1 MDANS
6 IKDRKFTD
14 AVRGYKKEE
23 VEDYL
28 NDLAMEF
35 SQLKNQ
41 NSELEKKLGVLA
53 DKIREYREDEDA
65 LKEALLGAQKQ
76 GNAVIANAKEKAA
89 ELIQEAQDKCDE
101 MIAAAEMESA
111 NMHTEAEQTVANAL
125 AEKKRIEEEAAKKA
139 ADLHLEMEIQNE
151 LDREILARTKR
162 EAEDFRTRLIV
173 EYTNHIE
180 MIKKIPE
187 DCENEYIRE
196 NTANQDAS
204 KLRELLDRQ
213 NAEAQPDASVPEQ
226 AEDDSD
232 IKVVDSFA
240 DIPVSEAEST
250 EAEEEPADE
259 GAFTVESAFTDDKDD
274 DDEKESDAPDFLSN
288 RGPRMS
294 GKSKY
299 EKLEFGNNN
308 NSGNGKN
315 KKRR

>member
-23 VEDYL
+23 VDDYL

-76 GNAVIANAKEKAA
+76 GNAVIASAKEKAA

-101 MIAAAEMESA
+101 MISAAEMESA
-111 NMHTEAEQTVANAL
+111 NMHTEAEQTVADAL
-125 AEKKRIEEEAAKKA
+125 AEKKRIEEEAAKRA

-173 EYTNHIE
+173 EYTNHME

-187 DCENEYIRE
+187 NCENEYIKE
-196 NTANQDAS
+196 NTANHDAS

-232 IKVVDSFA
+232 VKVVDSFA
-240 DIPVSEAEST
+240 NIPVSEAEST
-250 EAEEEPADE
+250 EAEEPADE

-274 DDEKESDAPDFLSN
+274 DETDAPDFLSN
-288 RGPRMS
+288 RGPRSS

>member
-23 VEDYL
+23 VDDYL

-111 NMHTEAEQTVANAL
+111 NMHTEAEQTVADAL
-125 AEKKRIEEEAAKKA
+125 AEKKRIEEEAAKRA

-151 LDREILARTKR
+151 LDREVLARTKR

-187 DCENEYIRE
+187 DCENEYIKE
-196 NTANQDAS
+196 NTANHDVS

-213 NAEAQPDASVPEQ
+213 NAEAQADASVPEQ

-250 EAEEEPADE
+250 EAEEPADG

-274 DDEKESDAPDFLSN
+274 DERESDAPDFLSN
-288 RGPRMS
+288 RGNRPS

-299 EKLEFGNNN
+299 EKLEFGSNNN
-308 NSGNGKN
+308 PGNGKN

>member
-28 NDLAMEF
+28 SDLAMEF
-35 SQLKNQ
+35 SQLRNQ
-41 NSELEKKLGVLA
+41 NTELEKKLGVLA

-89 ELIQEAQDKCDE
+89 ELIQEAQDKCDA
-101 MIAAAEMESA
+101 MIAAAEQESA
-111 NMHTEAEQTVANAL
+111 DLHAEAEKTVEDAL

-139 ADLHLEMEIQNE
+139 ADIHMEMEIQTE
-151 LDREILARTKR
+151 LDREVLARTKR

-173 EYTNHIE
+173 EYTNHME
-180 MIKKIPE
+180 MIRKIPE
-187 DCENEYIRE
+187 DCENEYVKE
-196 NTANQDAS
+196 TTANHDVS

-213 NAEAQPDASVPEQ
+213 NADSVPEAPAEEQ
-226 AEDDSD
+226 AEKEDDSD
-232 IKVVDSFA
+232 IKVVGSFSE
-240 DIPVSEAEST
+240 IPVSEAEST
-250 EAEEEPADE
+250 EEVEEPAED
-259 GAFTVESAFTDDKDD
+259 GAFTVESAFGDDKDD
-274 DDEKESDAPDFLSN
+274 SESDAPDFLSSKPS
-288 RGPRMS
+288 RS
-294 GKSKY
+294 FGKSKY
-299 EKLEFGNNN
+299 EKLEFGNNT
-308 NSGNGKN
+308 SGNGKN

>member
-23 VEDYL
+23 VDDYL

-65 LKEALLGAQKQ
+65 LKDALLGAQKQ
-76 GNAVIANAKEKAA
+76 GNAVIASAKEKAA

-111 NMHTEAEQTVANAL
+111 NMHTEAEQTVADAL
-125 AEKKRIEEEAAKKA
+125 AEKKRIEEEAAKRA

-151 LDREILARTKR
+151 LDREVLARTKR

-173 EYTNHIE
+173 EYTNHME

-187 DCENEYIRE
+187 DCENEYIKE
-196 NTANQDAS
+196 NTANHDAS

-213 NAEAQPDASVPEQ
+213 NADAQPEASAPEQ

-250 EAEEEPADE
+250 EAEEPADE

-274 DDEKESDAPDFLSN
+274 DERESDAPDFLSN
-288 RGPRMS
+288 RGPRLP

>member
-111 NMHTEAEQTVANAL
+111 NMHTEAEQTVADAL
-125 AEKKRIEEEAAKKA
+125 AEKKRIEEEAAKRA

-173 EYTNHIE
+173 EYTNHME

-187 DCENEYIRE
+187 DCENEYIKE
-196 NTANQDAS
+196 NTANHDVS

-213 NAEAQPDASVPEQ
+213 NAEEQTDASVPERE
-226 AEDDSD
+226 EDDSD

-250 EAEEEPADE
+250 EAEEPADD
-259 GAFTVESAFTDDKDD
+259 GAFTVESAFGDEKD
-274 DDEKESDAPDFLSN
+274 DDEKETDAPDFLSN
-288 RGPRMS
+288 RGNRPS

-308 NSGNGKN
+308 NAGNGKN

>member
-6 IKDRKFTD
+6 IKDRKFTE
-14 AVRGYKKEE
+14 AMRGYKKEE
-23 VEDYL
+23 VDDFL
-28 NDLAMEF
+28 NDIAMEF

-111 NMHTEAEQTVANAL
+111 NKHTEAEQTIADAL
-125 AEKKRIEEEAAKKA
+125 AEKKRIEEEAAKRA

-151 LDREILARTKR
+151 LDREVLARTKR
-162 EAEDFRTRLIV
+162 EAEDFRTRLVV

-187 DCENEYIRE
+187 DCENEYIKE
-196 NTANQDAS
+196 KTADHDVS

-213 NAEAQPDASVPEQ
+213 NADAAADASVPERTD
-226 AEDDSD
+226 DDSD
-232 IKVVDSFA
+232 IKVVGSFS
-240 DIPVSEAEST
+240 DIPVQEAEST
-250 EAEEEPADE
+250 EAEEPADS
-259 GAFTVESAFTDDKDD
+259 GAFTVENAFTDDKDED
-274 DDEKESDAPDFLSN
+274 RESDAPDFLSN
-288 RGPRMS
+288 RSRPS

-299 EKLEFGNNN
+299 EKLEFGNN
-308 NSGNGKN
+308 SAGNGKN